1 MLSQVSL
8 STILTWNMIHEHVPR
23 KRSNVTLLYIL
34 FFSVTFN
41 IISLCEKCHM
51 KYDEDHVD
59 VYFMD
64 DREMYEYI
72 SLPVIIAF
80 S

>member
-1 MLSQVSL
+1 
-8 STILTWNMIHEHVPR
+8 
-23 KRSNVTLLYIL
+23 
-34 FFSVTFN
+34 
-41 IISLCEKCHM
+41 M

-80 S
+80 SWYSTDPRVSLYLDIKQAFKVSGNHAASVIECCCCT